1 MLISVIMANY
11 NGERYLG
18 EAIESVLMQTYQD
31 FEFIIVEDASTDGS
45 RKVIEN
51 YHRLDEDRI
60 KPIYGHENRGQ
71 GACFNIGVQ
80 LSKGNVICFLD
91 SDDLWFKNKLE
102 NVYHAFQSKDKFS
115 FHQHNLY
122 LIRGDA
128 QTNQKFRNIMV
139 AGDLFT
145 VTLEKRYPPSF
156 SPTSGLSFS
165 RDTIDKVTPIP
176 DAFVTCADGY
186 LTRTGICHGEVA
198 ADNDCWGAYRIHA
211 SNCTFDNPTHNNRRY
226 IDTIL
231 IPHLNR
237 YYQKN
242 NVGLWFPT
250 NLAGKFY
257 YFSARKMLRK
267 LLRESRIHRIDSLLQ
282 NLIH

>member
-91 SDDLWFKNKLE
+91 SDDLWFT
-102 NVYHAFQSKDKFS
+102 AM
-115 FHQHNLY
+115 
-122 LIRGDA
+122 I
-128 QTNQKFRNIMV
+128 
-139 AGDLFT
+139 
-145 VTLEKRYPPSF
+145 
-156 SPTSGLSFS
+156 SGL
-165 RDTIDKVTPIP
+165 R
-176 DAFVTCADGY
+176 
-186 LTRTGICHGEVA
+186 
-198 ADNDCWGAYRIHA
+198 
-211 SNCTFDNPTHNNRRY
+211 
-226 IDTIL
+226 
-231 IPHLNR
+231 
-237 YYQKN
+237 
-242 NVGLWFPT
+242 T
-250 NLAGKFY
+250 NLRMFTTRFNPKINFR
-257 YFSARKMLRK
+257 FTSTI
-267 LLRESRIHRIDSLLQ
+267 SI
-282 NLIH
+282 